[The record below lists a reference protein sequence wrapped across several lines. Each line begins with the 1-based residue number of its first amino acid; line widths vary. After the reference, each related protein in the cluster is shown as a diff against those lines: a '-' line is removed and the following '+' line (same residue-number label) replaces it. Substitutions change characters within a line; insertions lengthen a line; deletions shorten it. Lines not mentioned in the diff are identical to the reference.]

1 MYTDEEREKA
11 WGRITLTVEKYS
23 DELVEQW
30 NKEIDGLLTFVC
42 SFIDDVSSH
51 ADGMFRYRLV
61 CSLPFCPPLWSRHIS
76 FSNRLLRIRR
86 MRSSPKSPTSSL
98 ASAHLRRS

>member
-1 MYTDEEREKA
+1 MQKWKRENTIYRVKEMYTDKEREEA

-42 SFIDDVSSH
+42 RLTVS
-51 ADGMFRYRLV
+51 
-61 CSLPFCPPLWSRHIS
+61 
-76 FSNRLLRIRR
+76 
-86 MRSSPKSPTSSL
+86 
-98 ASAHLRRS
+98 